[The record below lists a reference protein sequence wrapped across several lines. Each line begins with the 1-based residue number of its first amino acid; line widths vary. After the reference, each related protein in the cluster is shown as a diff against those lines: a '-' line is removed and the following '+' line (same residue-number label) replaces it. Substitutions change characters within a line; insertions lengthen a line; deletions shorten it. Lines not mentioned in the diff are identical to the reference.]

1 MALRLA
7 QKLASLLLPAGVIL
21 ALILVN
27 ACGGSYTA
35 PPPASADLGGPM
47 EVTRQAGQGWQGD
60 LAFGGYRVHAIQGE
74 KPVQG
79 DWRFVGMKGLVM
91 RQAASFV
98 VSGGGGG
105 DWYCRCALGS
115 DSGGMDLNI
124 GTLWGHGF
132 TLDPSRSQVLAC
144 VMNPSQGGKT
154 WRMSIYSLPSKWRD
168 AGKDPNAAGA
178 LSDGISLTIRIKGKG
193 EMSVEEVGG
202 GRPPVYKF
210 LGDAGELAQV
220 QVLAPQR
227 VWLPQ
232 GQLRAPLAAAA
243 GAILVGH
250 GDGPKK

>member
-1 MALRLA
+1 MPIRFA
-7 QKLASLLLPAGVIL
+7 QKLRSLLFPAGVIM
-21 ALILVN
+21 AMVLVN

-35 PPPASADLGGPM
+35 PPPATADLGSPM
-47 EVTRQAGQGWQGD
+47 EVLRPGGQGWQDG
-60 LAFGGYRVHAIQGE
+60 LVFGGYRVHGVQGE
-74 KPVQG
+74 KPVQE
-79 DWRFVGMKGLVM
+79 DWRFVGMPGLVM

-115 DSGGMDLNI
+115 DQGGMDLNI

-132 TLDPSRSQVLAC
+132 TLDPSRRQVLAC
-144 VMNPSQGGKT
+144 IMDPRQGDKP

-168 AGKDPNAAGA
+168 AGKDPNAAGG
-178 LSDGISLTIRIKGKG
+178 LSDGAGLTIRVRGKG

-210 LGDAGELAQV
+210 LGDNGELAQV
-220 QVLAPQR
+220 QVKPPQR
-227 VWLPQ
+227 VWLLQ
-232 GQLRAPLAAAA
+232 GKLRAPLAAAV

-250 GDGPKK
+250 GEGPKK